1 MATRQYKPSSN
12 IPTVRLSNSRPFITQ
27 KAVLNSLHAQQI
39 FERGYD
45 MCANG
50 LFSLTVV
57 LRFIGTE
64 EQAQAVETM
73 VDDLLNKALDEIRQE
88 IARMKELSESNGCET
103 MISYTN
109 SRTVEIQITSPRS
122 IRFLAI
128 IREFDQ
134 LIAAMDTLWLAC
146 IIDDTHYAV
155 EAYQWKRRILRLAG
169 QIRTLAT
176 RAILAARKKEN
187 AEIAA
192 EEKEATLINELSATP
207 HREPESTPGADL
219 HR

>member
-1 MATRQYKPSSN
+1 MATRQYKPSST

-39 FERGYD
+39 FERGYE

-64 EQAQAVETM
+64 EQAQAVEGM
-73 VDDLLNKALDEIRQE
+73 VDELLNKTLAEIRQE
-88 IARMKELSESNGCET
+88 VVRMQELSEANGCET
-103 MISYTN
+103 TIGYTN
-109 SRTVEIQITSPRS
+109 SRTIEIQITSPRS

-128 IREFDQ
+128 IREFDG
-134 LIAAMDTLWLAC
+134 LIAQMDALWLAC
-146 IIDDTHYAV
+146 LIDDTNYAI
-155 EAYQWKRRILRLAG
+155 EAYQWKRKILRLAG

-187 AEIAA
+187 AEIAS
-192 EEKEATLINELSATP
+192 EEKESAVLKELTAPVTETSTTLSVPLV
-207 HREPESTPGADL
+207 
-219 HR
+219 

>member
-146 IIDDTHYAV
+146 LIDDTHYAI
-155 EAYQWKRRILRLAG
+155 EAYQWKRRILRVAG
-169 QIRTLAT
+169 QIRSLAT
-176 RAILAARKKEN
+176 RAILAARKKETV
-187 AEIAA
+187 ELAA
-192 EEKEATLINELSATP
+192 EEKESVVIREFATP
-207 HREPESTPGADL
+207 TNDMSKTGDIVDS
-219 HR
+219 

>member
-1 MATRQYKPSSN
+1 MVTRQYKLSTN

-27 KAVLNSLHAQQI
+27 KALLNSLHAQQI

-64 EQAQAVETM
+64 EQAQAVEAM
-73 VDDLLNKALDEIRQE
+73 VDDLLNKTLEEIRQE
-88 IARMKELSESNGCET
+88 IKRMQDMSEANGCEM
-103 MISYTN
+103 MIGYTN
-109 SRTVEIQITSPRS
+109 ARTVEIQITSPRS

-134 LIAAMDTLWLAC
+134 LITAMDTLWLAC
-146 IIDDTHYAV
+146 LIDDTHYAI
-155 EAYQWKRRILRLAG
+155 EAYQWKRRILRVAG

-176 RAILAARKKEN
+176 RAILAARKKES
-187 AEIAA
+187 AEIAS
-192 EEKEATLINELSATP
+192 EEKESAVLKELTSPITETPSISAM
-207 HREPESTPGADL
+207 
-219 HR
+219 

>member
-1 MATRQYKPSSN
+1 MATRQYKLSAN
-12 IPTVRLSNSRPFITQ
+12 IPTIRLSNSRPFITQ
-27 KAVLNSLHAQQI
+27 KATLSSLHAQQI

-73 VDDLLNKALDEIRQE
+73 VDELLDKTLEEIRQE
-88 IARMKELSESNGCET
+88 IARMKEMSEVNGCET
-103 MISYTN
+103 MVGYTN
-109 SRTVEIQITSPRS
+109 ARTVEIQITSPRS

-146 IIDDTHYAV
+146 LIDDTHYAI

-187 AEIAA
+187 AEIAE
-192 EEKEATLINELSATP
+192 EEKSSAVLRELINPQTEKTP
-207 HREPESTPGADL
+207 IS
-219 HR
+219 

>member
-64 EQAQAVETM
+64 GQAQAVETM

-109 SRTVEIQITSPRS
+109 SRTIEIQITSPRS

-146 IIDDTHYAV
+146 LIDDTHYAI
-155 EAYQWKRRILRLAG
+155 EAYQWKRRILRVAG

-187 AEIAA
+187 VEIAA
-192 EEKEATLINELSATP
+192 EEKESTVIREFATP
-207 HREPESTPGADL
+207 ISNTSTTTATVDS
-219 HR
+219 

>member
-1 MATRQYKPSSN
+1 MATRQYKLSAN

-27 KAVLNSLHAQQI
+27 KTILNSLHAQQI

-73 VDDLLNKALDEIRQE
+73 VDDLLDKTLEEIRQE
-88 IARMKELSESNGCET
+88 IARMKEMSEANGCET
-103 MISYTN
+103 MVGYTN
-109 SRTVEIQITSPRS
+109 ARTVEIQITSPRS

-146 IIDDTHYAV
+146 LIDDTHYAI

-176 RAILAARKKEN
+176 RAILAARRKEN
-187 AEIAA
+187 AEISA
-192 EEKEATLINELSATP
+192 EEKDSAILKESISPPTESTQALSAP
-207 HREPESTPGADL
+207 VV
-219 HR
+219 

>member
-1 MATRQYKPSSN
+1 MATRQYKLSTN

-27 KAVLNSLHAQQI
+27 KAMLNSLHAQQI

-64 EQAQAVETM
+64 EQAQAVEAM
-73 VDDLLNKALDEIRQE
+73 VDDLLNKTLEEIRQE
-88 IARMKELSESNGCET
+88 IKRMQDMSEANGCEM
-103 MISYTN
+103 MIGYTN
-109 SRTVEIQITSPRS
+109 ARTVEIQITSPRS

-146 IIDDTHYAV
+146 LIDDTHYAI

-176 RAILAARKKEN
+176 RAILAARKREN

-192 EEKEATLINELSATP
+192 DEKESAVLKELT
-207 HREPESTPGADL
+207 TTVVGKT
-219 HR
+219 

>member
-88 IARMKELSESNGCET
+88 IARMKELGESNGCET

-192 EEKEATLINELSATP
+192 EEREPKLINELSATP
-207 HREPESTPGADL
+207 HHELESTSN
-219 HR
+219 R

>member
-1 MATRQYKPSSN
+1 MATRQYKLSTN
-12 IPTVRLSNSRPFITQ
+12 IPTVRLRNSRPFITQ

-64 EQAQAVETM
+64 EQAQAVEAM
-73 VDDLLNKALDEIRQE
+73 VDDLLNKTLEEIRQE
-88 IARMKELSESNGCET
+88 IKRMQDMSEANGCEM

-109 SRTVEIQITSPRS
+109 ARTVEIQITSPRS

-146 IIDDTHYAV
+146 LIDDTHYAI
-155 EAYQWKRRILRLAG
+155 EAYQWKRRILRVAG

-187 AEIAA
+187 VELAA
-192 EEKEATLINELSATP
+192 EEKESVVIREFATP
-207 HREPESTPGADL
+207 IVDANTTGNIVDS
-219 HR
+219 

>member
-1 MATRQYKPSSN
+1 VRQW
-12 IPTVRLSNSRPFITQ
+12 F
-27 KAVLNSLHAQQI
+27 
-39 FERGYD
+39 
-45 MCANG
+45 
-50 LFSLTVV
+50 FSLTVV

-73 VDDLLNKALDEIRQE
+73 VDDLLNKTLDEIRQE
-88 IARMKELSESNGCET
+88 IARMKELSEANGCET
-103 MISYTN
+103 MIGYTN

-155 EAYQWKRRILRLAG
+155 EAYQWKRKILRLADRYG
-169 QIRTLAT
+169 LSPRVPFWLLA
-176 RAILAARKKEN
+176 RRRSGNRRRRKGVG
-187 AEIAA
+187 
-192 EEKEATLINELSATP
+192 
-207 HREPESTPGADL
+207 GAQGTHFAD
-219 HR
+219 H

>member
-1 MATRQYKPSSN
+1 MATRQYKLSSN

-45 MCANG
+45 MCANS
-50 LFSLTVV
+50 LFSLSVV

-64 EQAQAVETM
+64 DQAQAVEKM
-73 VDDLLNKALDEIRQE
+73 VDDLLDSTLTEIRQE
-88 IARMKELSESNGCET
+88 IERMHELSDASGCET
-103 MISYTN
+103 GIGYTN
-109 SRTVEIQITSPRS
+109 ARTVEIQITSPRS

-134 LIAAMDTLWLAC
+134 LIAAMDMLWLAC
-146 IIDDTHYAV
+146 LIDDTQYAV
-155 EAYQWKRRILRLAG
+155 EAYQWKRKILRLAG

-187 AEIAA
+187 AEISA
-192 EEKEATLINELSATP
+192 EEKESAVLKKLTPVSEISSVLSIP
-207 HREPESTPGADL
+207 VV
-219 HR
+219 

>member
-1 MATRQYKPSSN
+1 MAARQYKLSSN

-64 EQAQAVETM
+64 EQAQAVESM
-73 VDDLLNKALDEIRQE
+73 VDDLLNTTLSEIRQE
-88 IARMKELSESNGCET
+88 IERMKQLSETNGCET
-103 MISYTN
+103 MIGYTN
-109 SRTVEIQITSPRS
+109 ARTVEIQITSPRS

-146 IIDDTHYAV
+146 LIDDTHYAI
-155 EAYQWKRRILRLAG
+155 EAYRWKRRILRLAG
-169 QIRTLAT
+169 QVRTLAT
-176 RAILAARKKEN
+176 RAILAARKKEH

-192 EEKEATLINELSATP
+192 EEKETEILKQIIAPTTATP
-207 HREPESTPGADL
+207 Q
-219 HR
+219 

>member
-1 MATRQYKPSSN
+1 MATRPYKLSSN

-64 EQAQAVETM
+64 EQAQAVEKM
-73 VDDLLNKALDEIRQE
+73 VDDLLDSTLTEIRQE
-88 IARMKELSESNGCET
+88 IERMQELSEASGCET
-103 MISYTN
+103 GIGYTN
-109 SRTVEIQITSPRS
+109 ARTVEIQITSPRS

-146 IIDDTHYAV
+146 LIDDTHYAI
-155 EAYQWKRRILRLAG
+155 EAYQVETQDSSSSRSNSNPGHARHSGGPQEGNRGTCSGGKRVGGRQRV
-169 QIRTLAT
+169 R
-176 RAILAARKKEN
+176 N
-187 AEIAA
+187 A
-192 EEKEATLINELSATP
+192 KQ
-207 HREPESTPGADL
+207 
-219 HR
+219 